1 MRSPLPGLVCVLVAA
16 ACSTEKPAAIPA
28 PTTVSRD
35 DVRVTEPRDSTL
47 ATTSDNTKAEEI
59 LKTGGAHDVSVTGES
74 SVPNVKADHARS

>member
-28 PTTVSRD
+28 PTTVSR
-35 DVRVTEPRDSTL
+35 
-47 ATTSDNTKAEEI
+47 
-59 LKTGGAHDVSVTGES
+59 TGGAHDVSVTGES